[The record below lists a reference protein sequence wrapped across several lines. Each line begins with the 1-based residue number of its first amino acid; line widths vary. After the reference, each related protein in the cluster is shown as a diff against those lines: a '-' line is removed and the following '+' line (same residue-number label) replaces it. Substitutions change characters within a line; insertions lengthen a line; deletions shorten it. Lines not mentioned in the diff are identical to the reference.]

1 MGNQESVPNYN
12 ETKRVMKVKK
22 PPLKKK
28 PTSKLVQVHQEVK
41 IKPRVEANKRFIVEK
56 PMEQNYEIKS
66 KNREINSKLMER
78 SMIQNKK
85 TIDHQGQFLERPINS
100 NLTMSNPKPN
110 FDNIQFNPDN
120 FQDQVKNYRNNMDDE
135 KYQFEENLKNEKD
148 IFYKKQREK
157 EEKLNKSIKEFEDN
171 YDPWN
176 ILGIEHGLMDISL
189 IKKAYRKKA
198 LQYHPDKAGPKYE
211 HIFNIVNQSYIYLLH
226 KAEEEEE
233 IEIKTTKEVTKQDYE
248 SFQDG
253 MVNMHLDK
261 DNFNINK
268 FNEIFDKFRVGDEN
282 DDGYNDLLKD
292 ETNEQPL
299 FNSKVSNEI
308 FNAHFK
314 KLKEKQ
320 STALVAFDEPDS
332 VNAVGSFQAGSLG
345 ASYQDGFGSSQS
357 SNLGFT
363 DIKQAYFD
371 ENLLIDPDKVN
382 RKNYNSIDEYE
393 AERSRL
399 RRTPN
404 EDEKIKYIRIE
415 ERKKLKEQ
423 QRIEILKEQDE
434 KYRKNYSKINKK
446 LINIK

>member
-1 MGNQESVPNYN
+1 
-12 ETKRVMKVKK
+12 MKT
-22 PPLKKK
+22 LKFALIGCGRIAVRHSDLLGQK
-28 PTSKLVQVHQEVK
+28 K
-41 IKPRVEANKRFIVEK
+41 IKGASLVAVSDLNIDKAKKIAHKFNIPFFSTNDEMIDKIDPDVLVILTESGFHAQHVCDLAKYGKPIIVEK

-332 VNAVGSFQAGSLG
+332 VNAVGSLQAGSLG

-371 ENLLIDPDKVN
+371 DSAVDKT
-382 RKNYNSIDEYE
+382 I
-393 AERSRL
+393 L
-399 RRTPN
+399 RT
-404 EDEKIKYIRIE
+404 EM
-415 ERKKLKEQ
+415 KLS
-423 QRIEILKEQDE
+423 L
-434 KYRKNYSKINKK
+434 S
-446 LINIK
+446 